1 MAEIKL
7 TNGQVA
13 LVDEADLPKVSR
25 WKWHVG
31 SGGHA
36 RRTTRSGTSYMHRV
50 IMGDPPGMHV
60 GHINHNSLDN
70 RRANLCI
77 GSHVVWNRR
86 CPGRGITRV
95 KNGAWQ
101 AYLSHRG
108 HKLNLGTFRDE
119 ATAIAARQYCEAL
132 LRGRKPPPFDLLWLA
147 PNARRFVQ
155 IFLQKA
161 DLMQRTQW

>member
-25 WKWHVG
+25 WEWHVG
-31 SGGHA
+31 GGYA
-36 RRTTRSGTSYMHRV
+36 RRIIDGRRVYMHRF
-50 IMGDPPGMHV
+50 IMDAPPGTHV
-60 GHINHNSLDN
+60 GHINHNGLDN

-86 CPGRGITRV
+86 CPARGITPD

-101 AYLSHRG
+101 ARLWHRG
-108 HKLNLGTFRDE
+108 HRLNLGTFRDE
-119 ATAIAARQYCEAL
+119 ATALAARQYVEACCADESRHHL
-132 LRGRKPPPFDLLWLA
+132 TCYGLHPRHGVLFRSSC
-147 PNARRFVQ
+147 RRP
-155 IFLQKA
+155 I
-161 DLMQRTQW
+161 